1 MKPMEPEKS
10 AAPEPATGVLGKDID
25 TFNITLGVKVDWAIS
40 DGILSFNVKVEYPGA
55 HPVLGEIK
63 RQVGISFEIP
73 ASVFPDD
80 AKRDKWIEATK
91 RNLDRWLI
99 DVMRE
104 EARLFL
110 GDVGNICL
118 VELGLDRATKR
129 ELYDMHM
136 KATEKRLRVLFGMR
150 GKGRRSRWTKVELAR
165 EVTAAL
171 RGLPV
176 RRRTLDGAAA
186 SLKEKFKAREDAD
199 KIPPNGEAL
208 RQLLKRLGLDWDSL
222 QPDD

>member
-1 MKPMEPEKS
+1 MKLIEPETS
-10 AAPEPATGVLGKDID
+10 AEPEPATDVFKRDID
-25 TFNITLGVKVDWAIS
+25 SFNITLGVKIDCATS
-40 DGILSFNVKVEYPGA
+40 DGILSFNVKVEYPGT
-55 HPVLGEIK
+55 HPVLGEK

-80 AKRDKWIEATK
+80 EKRDKWIEATK
-91 RNLDRWLI
+91 RNLYHWLI

-118 VELGLDRATKR
+118 VKLGLDRATKR

-136 KATEKRLRVLFGMR
+136 KATEKRLRVLFGMQ

-165 EVTAAL
+165 EVTASL
-171 RGLPV
+171 RSLPV

-208 RQLLKRLGLDWDSL
+208 RQLLKRFGLDWDSL